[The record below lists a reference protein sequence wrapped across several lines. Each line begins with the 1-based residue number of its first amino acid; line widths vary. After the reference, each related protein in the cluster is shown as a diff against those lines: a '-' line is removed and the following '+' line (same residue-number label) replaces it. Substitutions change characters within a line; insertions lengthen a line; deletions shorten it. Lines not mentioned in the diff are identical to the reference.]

1 MEGANKYSPPFLF
14 DHTLLK
20 KIVHICASKI
30 YLQMS
35 VENKLFQ
42 EFPPV
47 STEQWE
53 EIILKDLKGA
63 DYQKKLVWRTDEG
76 FNVQPYYRAEHL
88 DALNYLETLPDQ
100 FPYTRGYK
108 TKNNH
113 WNIVQELTEKDPKK
127 ANVMA
132 VNALNKGADTV
143 SFCTKNV
150 NSYQDLQSLLQ
161 NIDLENKGVQ
171 FRCAVSYIDLMKWFV
186 QYIEENKLDKTKISG
201 AIDFDAII
209 YALKKGK
216 FYRDA
221 TTDLQEIV
229 ELLNITAELPKF
241 KIINVNG
248 LAMHNA
254 GATIVQELG
263 YALSVANE
271 YLAFATEKGIASEKI
286 AAKMQFTLSVGSN
299 YFMEIAKL
307 RAARLLWATL
317 IEQYQPACD
326 CAYHLTLNTVASSWN
341 KTLYDPYVN
350 MLRSTTEAMSA
361 ALGGADSI
369 ALKPFDVAYKQEDE
383 FSSRISRNTQIIL
396 KEESYFDKIVDPA
409 AGSYYIENLTNSI
422 IEHAWALF
430 QETEKEGGFV
440 ALMEAGKIKS
450 EIEQSAQKRD
460 MDIATR
466 KYILLGTNQYP
477 NVNELMLDK
486 LEDTTT
492 CGDLE
497 GLKPYRGAA
506 AFEALRLQTETWAKA
521 NHRPRLFL
529 LKVGNLAMRQAR
541 AGFIT
546 NFFGC
551 AGYEILDNAGFANA
565 EDGVKTALNASP
577 DLIVLCSSDE
587 EYATLGVEITQK
599 IKKISKKIP
608 VIIAGNPIEIIDTL
622 NEAGVDDYIHVKNN
636 VLEKLNL
643 YNKLYFCRVK

>member
-1 MEGANKYSPPFLF
+1 
-14 DHTLLK
+14 
-20 KIVHICASKI
+20 
-30 YLQMS
+30 MS
-35 VENKLFQ
+35 NENKLFQ

-47 STEQWE
+47 RTEQWE
-53 EIILKDLKGA
+53 EVILKDLKGA

-76 FNVQPYYRAEHL
+76 FQVRPYYRAEDLENL
-88 DALNYLETLPDQ
+88 DYLEALPNH
-100 FPYTRGYK
+100 FPYTRGFK
-108 TKNNH
+108 TKDNH
-113 WNIVQELTEKDPKK
+113 WNIVQEITEKDPKK
-127 ANVMA
+127 ANSIA
-132 VNALNKGADTV
+132 VNALMKGANTV

-150 NSYQDLQSLLQ
+150 TSDQDLAVLLQ
-161 NIDLENKGVQ
+161 NIDLEKNAVQ
-171 FRCAVSYIDLMKWFV
+171 FRCATSYLALMKWFV
-186 QYIEENKLDKTKISG
+186 QYVNEQKLDKSKITG

-221 TTDLQEIV
+221 ASDLQEVI
-229 ELLNITAELPKF
+229 ELLEITSELPLF

-263 YALSVANE
+263 YALGVANE
-271 YLAFATEKGIASEKI
+271 YLTFATEKGVPSDIIAS
-286 AAKMQFTLSVGSN
+286 KMQFTLSVGSN

-307 RAARLLWATL
+307 RAARVLWTTL
-317 IEQYQPACD
+317 IEQYQPAND
-326 CAYHLTLNTVASSWN
+326 SAYQLVLNSVASSWN

-396 KEESYFDKIVDPA
+396 KEESYFDKVIDPA

-422 IEHAWALF
+422 IEYSWQLF
-430 QETEKEGGFV
+430 RETEIDGGFITSI
-440 ALMEAGKIKS
+440 EKIKTA
-450 EIEQSAQKRD
+450 IEESARKRD

-466 KYILLGTNQYP
+466 KYVLLGTNQYP
-477 NVNELMLDK
+477 NMNESMLDK
-486 LEDTTT
+486 IEVTKT
-492 CGDLE
+492 CDSK
-497 GLKPYRGAA
+497 GLKSYRGAA
-506 AFEALRLQTETWAKA
+506 AFEALRLETEEFTKKY
-521 NHRPRLFL
+521 HRPKVFL

-565 EDGVKTALNASP
+565 EEGVKNALDATP
-577 DLIVLCSSDE
+577 DFIVLCSSDE
-587 EYATLGVEITQK
+587 EYATIGVEIVTQIRK
-599 IKKISKKIP
+599 INKNIP
-608 VIIAGNPIEIIDTL
+608 VIIAGNPTEILDLL

-636 VLEKLNL
+636 VLEKLNE
-643 YNKLYFCRVK
+643 YNKMYFRGVK

>member
-1 MEGANKYSPPFLF
+1 
-14 DHTLLK
+14 
-20 KIVHICASKI
+20 
-30 YLQMS
+30 MS

-47 STEQWE
+47 TTEQWE
-53 EIILKDLKGA
+53 EVILKDLKGA

-76 FNVQPYYRAEHL
+76 FNVKPYYRAE
-88 DALNYLETLPDQ
+88 DLNSLEYLETLPNQ
-100 FPYTRGYK
+100 FPYTRGFK
-108 TKNNH
+108 TKDNH
-113 WNIVQELTEKDPKK
+113 WNIVQEITEKDPKK
-127 ANVMA
+127 ANAIA
-132 VNALNKGADTV
+132 VNALSKGADTI

-150 NSYQDLQSLLQ
+150 TSYQDLKSLLH
-161 NIDLENKGVQ
+161 NINLETKGVQ
-171 FRCAVSYIDLMKWFV
+171 FRCAVSYLELMKLFV
-186 QYIEENKLDKTKISG
+186 QLIEEQKFDKKKITG

-209 YALKKGK
+209 FALKKGK
-216 FYRDA
+216 FYRNKE
-221 TTDLQEIV
+221 TDLQEVV
-229 ELLNITAELPKF
+229 ELMMLTSELPNF
-241 KIINVNG
+241 KIVNVNG

-263 YALSVANE
+263 YVLAVANE
-271 YLAFATEKGIASEKI
+271 YMAFATNKGIASEKI

-317 IEQYQPACD
+317 VEQYQPACD
-326 CAYHLTLNTVASSWN
+326 CAYHIHINTIASSWN

-409 AGSYYIENLTNSI
+409 AGSYYIENLTHSI
-422 IEHAWALF
+422 IEHAWKLF
-430 QETEKEGGFV
+430 QEMENEGGFSV
-440 ALMEAGKIKS
+440 AMEAGKVKAD
-450 EIEQSAQKRD
+450 IEQSAQKRD

-477 NVNELMLDK
+477 NINESMLDK
-486 LEDTTT
+486 IEEDKT
-492 CGDLE
+492 CSSE
-497 GLKPYRGAA
+497 GLKSYRGAA
-506 AFEALRLQTETWAKA
+506 AFEALRLQTEEYTKKY
-521 NHRPRLFL
+521 HRPKVFL

-551 AGYEILDNAGFANA
+551 AGYEILDNPGFANA
-565 EDGVKTALNASP
+565 EESVRAALNASP
-577 DLIVLCSSDE
+577 DIIVLCSSDE
-587 EYATLGVEITQK
+587 EYATLGVDIVRQ
-599 IKKISKKIP
+599 IKKNIEKIP
-608 VIIAGNPIEIIDTL
+608 VLIAGNPTEIIETS

-636 VLEKLNL
+636 VLEKLNQ

>member
-1 MEGANKYSPPFLF
+1 
-14 DHTLLK
+14 
-20 KIVHICASKI
+20 
-30 YLQMS
+30 MS

-76 FNVQPYYRAEHL
+76 FNVQPYYRAESL
-88 DALNYLETLPDQ
+88 EALNYLETLPDH
-100 FPYTRGYK
+100 FPYTRGFK
-108 TKNNH
+108 TKDNQ
-113 WNIVQELTEKDPKK
+113 WNIVQEITEKDPKK
-127 ANVMA
+127 ANAIA
-132 VNALNKGADTV
+132 VHALSKGADTV
-143 SFCTKNV
+143 SLCTKNV
-150 NSYQDLQSLLQ
+150 NTYQALKLLLQ
-161 NIDLENKGVQ
+161 HIDLEKKSVQ
-171 FRCAVSYIDLMKWFV
+171 FRCATSYIDLLKWFV
-186 QYIEENKLDKTKISG
+186 QYIEENKFDKTKISG
-201 AIDFDAII
+201 SIDFDAII

-221 TTDLQEIV
+221 STDLQDII
-229 ELLNITAELPKF
+229 ELVSLTAELPHL

-263 YALSVANE
+263 YALAVANE
-271 YLAFATEKGIASEKI
+271 YLSFATEKGIATEKI
-286 AAKMQFTLSVGSN
+286 ASKMQFTLSVGSN

-307 RAARLLWATL
+307 RAARVLWATL
-317 IEQYQPACD
+317 IEQYQPSCD

-361 ALGGADSI
+361 ALGGADAI

-396 KEESYFDKIVDPA
+396 KEESYFNKVVDPA

-422 IEHAWALF
+422 IEHAWMLF
-430 QETEKEGGFV
+430 QETEKEGGFIT
-440 ALMEAGKIKS
+440 LMKTGTIKAA
-450 EIEQSAQKRD
+450 IEQSAHKRD

-477 NVNELMLDK
+477 NINECMSDK
-486 LEDTTT
+486 IEDTKT
-492 CGDLE
+492 CESE
-497 GLKPYRGAA
+497 GLNLYRGAA
-506 AFEALRLQTETWAKA
+506 AFEALRLQTEKWAKA
-521 NHRPRLFL
+521 NHRPKLFL

-551 AGYEILDNAGFANA
+551 AGYEIIDNAGFNSAEEGVNA
-565 EDGVKTALNASP
+565 ALNASP

-587 EYATLGVEITQK
+587 EYATIGVEMTKK
-599 IKKISKKIP
+599 IKQISEKTP
-608 VIIAGNPIEIIDTL
+608 VIVAGNPTEIIDTL

-636 VLEKLNL
+636 VLEKLTL
-643 YNKLYFCRVK
+643 YNKLYFCDVI

>member
-1 MEGANKYSPPFLF
+1 
-14 DHTLLK
+14 
-20 KIVHICASKI
+20 
-30 YLQMS
+30 MS
-35 VENKLFQ
+35 IENKLFN

-47 STEQWE
+47 TTEQWE
-53 EIILKDLKGA
+53 EVIIKDLKGA

-76 FNVQPYYRAEHL
+76 FNVRPYYRAEDL
-88 DALNYLETLPDQ
+88 DTLDYLQTLPNQ
-100 FPYTRGYK
+100 FPYTRGFK
-108 TKNNH
+108 TKDNN
-113 WNIVQELTEKDPKK
+113 WNIVQEITEKDPKK
-127 ANVMA
+127 ANTIA
-132 VNALNKGADTV
+132 VNAFKKGADTV

-150 NSYQDLQSLLQ
+150 TSYQDLKSLLQ
-161 NIDLENKGVQ
+161 NIDLENNGVQ
-171 FRCAVSYIDLMKWFV
+171 FRCAPSYIELMKWFV
-186 QYIEENKLDKTKISG
+186 QYLDENRLNKTKING

-209 YALKKGK
+209 FALKKGN
-216 FYRDA
+216 FYRDKE
-221 TTDLQEIV
+221 TDLQEVI
-229 ELLNITAELPKF
+229 ELLSLSSELPNF

-263 YALSVANE
+263 YALAVANE

-286 AAKMQFTLSVGSN
+286 ASKMQFTLSVGSN

-317 IEQYQPACD
+317 IEQYRPACD

-369 ALKPFDVAYKQEDE
+369 ALKPFDIAYKQEDE

-396 KEESYFDKIVDPA
+396 KEESYFNKVVDPA
-409 AGSYYIENLTNSI
+409 AGSYYIENLTNAI
-422 IEHAWALF
+422 IEHAWKLF
-430 QETEKEGGFV
+430 QNTETEGGFI
-440 ALMEAGKIKS
+440 ASMETGKIKS

-477 NVNELMLDK
+477 NTNEFMSDK
-486 LEDTTT
+486 IEDKET
-492 CGDLE
+492 CDLG
-497 GLKPYRGAA
+497 GLKSYRGAA
-506 AFEALRLQTETWAKA
+506 AFEALRLQTEEFAKQH
-521 NHRPRLFL
+521 HRPKLFL

-551 AGYEILDNAGFANA
+551 AGYEILDNAGFASA
-565 EDGVKTALNASP
+565 DEGIKTALEATP

-587 EYATLGVEITQK
+587 EYATLGVEIVQK
-599 IKKISKKIP
+599 IKKITKKIP
-608 VIIAGNPIEIIDTL
+608 VIIAGNPTEIIDTL
-622 NEAGVDDYIHVKNN
+622 NEAGIDDYIHVKNN

-643 YNKLYFCRVK
+643 YNKLYFCRVNQND

>member
-1 MEGANKYSPPFLF
+1 
-14 DHTLLK
+14 
-20 KIVHICASKI
+20 
-30 YLQMS
+30 MS

-47 STEQWE
+47 STGQWE
-53 EIILKDLKGA
+53 EVILKDLKGA

-76 FNVQPYYRAEHL
+76 FQVRPYYRAEDL
-88 DALNYLETLPDQ
+88 DSLDYLETLPNQ
-100 FPYTRGYK
+100 FPYTRGFK
-108 TKNNH
+108 TKDNQ
-113 WNIVQELTEKDPKK
+113 WKIVQEITEKDPKK
-127 ANVMA
+127 ANAIA

-150 NSYQDLQSLLQ
+150 TSYQDLKSLLF
-161 NIDLENKGVQ
+161 NINLETKGVQ
-171 FRCAVSYIDLMKWFV
+171 FRCAVSYIELVKWFV
-186 QYIEENKLDKTKISG
+186 QFIEEQKFDKKKITGS
-201 AIDFDAII
+201 IDFDAII
-209 YALKKGK
+209 FALKKGK
-216 FYRDA
+216 FYRNKEA
-221 TTDLQEIV
+221 DLQEVI
-229 ELLNITAELPKF
+229 ELLALTAELPHF
-241 KIINVNG
+241 KIVNVNG

-263 YALSVANE
+263 YALAVANE
-271 YLAFATEKGIASEKI
+271 YMAFATDKGIASEKM

-326 CAYHLTLNTVASSWN
+326 CAYELTLNTVASSWN

-409 AGSYYIENLTNSI
+409 AGSYYIENLTHSI
-422 IEHAWALF
+422 IEHTWKLF
-430 QETEKEGGFV
+430 QEVENGGGFI
-440 ALMEAGKIKS
+440 AFMEAGKIKA

-477 NVNELMLDK
+477 NINESMLDK
-486 LEDTTT
+486 IEEEKT
-492 CGDLE
+492 CCSE
-497 GLKPYRGAA
+497 GLKAYRGAA
-506 AFEALRLQTETWAKA
+506 AFEAIRLQTEQYAKKE
-521 NHRPRLFL
+521 HRPKLFL

-551 AGYEILDNAGFANA
+551 AGYEILDNAGFSCAEEGVNA
-565 EDGVKTALNASP
+565 ALNASP

-587 EYATLGVEITQK
+587 EYATLGIEIVQK
-599 IKKISKKIP
+599 IKKITKKTP
-608 VIIAGNPIEIIDTL
+608 VLIAGNPTEIIDTL

-636 VLEKLNL
+636 VIEKLNQ
-643 YNKLYFCRVK
+643 YNKMLFSPCYIS